1 MVSRVGQSSS
11 RKWGCKQWWLLKKQS
26 ILKSILCLHLCPCAV
41 GNHSKSTVSMS
52 KSTLQCREW
61 KSVGWTS
68 KQCVAVEG
76 VTEHKG
82 MLLNT
87 AAGMATYMVVA
98 RQSELSNHESKLLSH
113 SRCLCWKDGECGGAW
128 PRPKAH
134 LWPFKRVTMWVPA
147 RVPPA
152 RASPSVSGGVSPHSL
167 NPAVKI
173 LLTMD
178 K

>member
-11 RKWGCKQWWLLKKQS
+11 RKWGCKQRWLLKKQS

-68 KQCVAVEG
+68 KQCVAMRASYCHALG
-76 VTEHKG
+76 
-82 MLLNT
+82 
-87 AAGMATYMVVA
+87 
-98 RQSELSNHESKLLSH
+98 
-113 SRCLCWKDGECGGAW
+113 CLCWKDGECGGAW
-128 PRPKAH
+128 PRPEAH